1 MGEKTYY
8 QYEWTR
14 RVDTHDRQRLHRP
27 TAALPPSLQ
36 LNRPAALPPTP
47 SSLLSLLPFR
57 SRVLQRMPMQ
67 RQQMLQQGAAYAAAI
82 VAICIGTWA
91 T

>member
-1 MGEKTYY
+1 MSGHDV
-8 QYEWTR
+8 WTHTI
-14 RVDTHDRQRLHRP
+14 VGWLHQTDRS
-27 TAALPPSLQ
+27 AAPIAPAQPS
-36 LNRPAALPPTP
+36 RCSPPTP